1 MHRSQRN
8 SWTVGKTQV
17 EPEADLKGT
26 CCLDSPQSSAWDV
39 SVFEGISFQEM
50 LSLNEHLRFRR
61 DFHPLLVCGIEAV
74 SHEGDEISLAS
85 TAVSEEGDEISTA
98 ILESLREDDAM
109 LQISPSHKAVSDTD
123 GVNDVSSV
131 LLTWEVDAKRLRTR
145 DQQIVSPTFDISP
158 QMSCRLML
166 RPTSMG
172 DKKRQTTFLKSSGC
186 GSIEFKLVD
195 IAGPA
200 PHLDLNASV
209 GKGARKQRLPGTVK
223 HDFDWSSVCRLG
235 DEWDFRSAIDVE
247 SSSFVVCVE
256 VFV

>member
-1 MHRSQRN
+1 MHRSQRSSTN
-8 SWTVGKTQV
+8 SVGKTQV
-17 EPEADLKGT
+17 EPEADLMGT
-26 CCLDSPQSSAWDV
+26 CCMDSPQSSAWDV
-39 SVFEGISFQEM
+39 SVFEGMSFQEM
-50 LSLNEHLRFRR
+50 QSLNEHLRLRR
-61 DFHPLLVCGIEAV
+61 DFYPLPLCGIDAV

-85 TAVSEEGDEISTA
+85 TAVSEDGDEISTRGA
-98 ILESLREDDAM
+98 ILEPLRQNDAM

-123 GVNDVSSV
+123 GV
-131 LLTWEVDAKRLRTR
+131 LLTWEVDEKRLRTR

-209 GKGARKQRLPGTVK
+209 GKGARTQRLPGIVK

-235 DEWDFRSAIDVE
+235 DEWDFRSVIDVE

>member
-1 MHRSQRN
+1 M
-8 SWTVGKTQV
+8 
-17 EPEADLKGT
+17 
-26 CCLDSPQSSAWDV
+26 DSPQSSAWDV
-39 SVFEGISFQEM
+39 SVFEGMSFQEM
-50 LSLNEHLRFRR
+50 QSLNEHLRLRR
-61 DFHPLLVCGIEAV
+61 DFYPLPPCGIEAV

-85 TAVSEEGDEISTA
+85 TAVSEDGDEFSTRDA
-98 ILESLREDDAM
+98 ILEPLRQNDAM
-109 LQISPSHKAVSDTD
+109 LQTSPSHKAVSDID
-123 GVNDVSSV
+123 GVTGVSSV
-131 LLTWEVDAKRLRTR
+131 LLTWEVDAKKLRTR
-145 DQQIVSPTFDISP
+145 DQQIVSHTFDISP

-209 GKGARKQRLPGTVK
+209 GKGARTQRLPGIVK

-235 DEWDFRSAIDVE
+235 DEWDFRSVIDDE